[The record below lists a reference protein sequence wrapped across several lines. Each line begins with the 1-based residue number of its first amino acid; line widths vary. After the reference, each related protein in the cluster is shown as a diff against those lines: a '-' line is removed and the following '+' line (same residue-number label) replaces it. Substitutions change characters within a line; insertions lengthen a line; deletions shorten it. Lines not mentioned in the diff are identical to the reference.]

1 MPTKFELSNLEEK
14 RAERFKNRHLEC
26 ARKCPS
32 TIGGNIDYIFTPT
45 SVGTAVLIRCYLCG
59 EEENIT
65 DYDLW

>member
-1 MPTKFELSNLEEK
+1 MLTKFELSPLEEK
-14 RAERFKNRHLEC
+14 RAKEFKNKHLEC

-32 TIGGNIDYIFTPT
+32 TIGGHIDYIFTPT

>member
-1 MPTKFELSNLEEK
+1 MQTKFELSPLEKE
-14 RAERFKNRHLEC
+14 RAKEFENKHMKC

-32 TIGGNIDYIFTPT
+32 TIGGHIDYIFTPT
-45 SVGTAVLIRCYLCG
+45 SIGTAVLIRCYLCG